1 MHAVCVFCGSS
12 AGTNPAHR
20 EAARSF
26 GTLLAR
32 ENLTLV
38 YGGGHVGLMGIVADA
53 VLVAGGRVVGVI
65 PRFMI
70 EKELAHT
77 GLTELLVVESMHAR
91 KALMAERSDAF
102 VALPGGFGTGDE
114 LFEILTWRQL
124 RLHGCP
130 VGILNVDGFF
140 DPLLTWLDRMVAD
153 GLLRPSNR
161 SFLEVATT
169 PEEMLRRLRH
179 PTQPTHEE
187 KWYER

>member
-1 MHAVCVFCGSS
+1 MQSVCVFCGSS
-12 AGTNPAHR
+12 TGTNPSHI

-32 ENLTLV
+32 EGLTLV
-38 YGGGHVGLMGIVADA
+38 YGGGHVGLMGILADT
-53 VLVAGGRVVGVI
+53 VLAAGGRVVGVI
-65 PRFMI
+65 PQFMM

-124 RLHGCP
+124 HLHTRP
-130 VGILNVDGFF
+130 VAILNSDGFF
-140 DPLLTWLDRMVAD
+140 DHLLAWMARMVAD

-161 SFLEVATT
+161 AFLEVGTT
-169 PEEMLRRLRH
+169 PEEVLGRLRH
-179 PTQPTHEE
+179 PTQPAHEE
-187 KWYER
+187 KWFER